1 MLHPPEQ
8 IHTPRLLLRRAAV
21 TDTDAIFDAY
31 AQDEEVSRYM
41 IWEPHKT
48 IADTQAFLQR
58 CDDDWKQATAFPWA
72 IVRKGDNTLIGM
84 FELRIMQHRV
94 ELGYVLAQ
102 SVWGQGLIP
111 EAAEPI
117 MQWINTQP
125 SIYRTWAICDVEN
138 KASAR
143 VLEKIGMQLEGTL
156 HRWEVHPTINK
167 EPRDCY
173 CYALCK

>member
-1 MLHPPEQ
+1 LLRPPKQ
-8 IHTPRLLLRRAAV
+8 IHTPRLLLRQTTPDDAS
-21 TDTDAIFDAY
+21 AIFNTY
-31 AQDEEVSRYM
+31 ARDEEVTRYM
-41 IWEPHKT
+41 IWQPHKT
-48 IADTQAFLQR
+48 IVDTQDFLQR
-58 CDDDWKQATAFPWA
+58 CDDAWKQATGFPWA
-72 IVRKGDNTLIGM
+72 IIRKEDDALIGM
-84 FELRIMQHRV
+84 FELRIMQHRA

-111 EAAEPI
+111 EAALQV
-117 MQWINTQP
+117 MQWLRAQP

-143 VLEKIGMQLEGTL
+143 VLEKIGLQLEGIL
-156 HRWEVHPTINK
+156 HRWDIHPNISK